1 VAQFGSASGWGPE
14 GRRFKSCQP
23 DNRLISESKNNAQN
37 ERGSREVPKNNSD
50 GRNSQGCAVVAG
62 SNFEGPMVDRVKL
75 SGISP
80 GISGRISLGPVTA
93 LAGKAK

>member
-1 VAQFGSASGWGPE
+1 
-14 GRRFKSCQP
+14 
-23 DNRLISESKNNAQN
+23 
-37 ERGSREVPKNNSD
+37 
-50 GRNSQGCAVVAG
+50 
-62 SNFEGPMVDRVKL
+62 MVDRVKL